1 MRLRA
6 RVAALVLVLA
16 PLAAGAEDAPEA
28 PQIARGPG
36 SPAEC
41 ARLEKQIQH
50 FEGMVERAEALDN
63 DMWAERT
70 QQHVDLLK
78 ERQKVRCPRDAEDAS
93 AKAAMLAFLNMLKL
107 AGKAALSYF
116 TFGAF

>member
-1 MRLRA
+1 MRLCA

-16 PLAAGAEDAPEA
+16 PLAARADAPQA
-28 PQIARGPG
+28 PEIARGPG

-41 ARLEKQIQH
+41 ARLDKQIHH
-50 FEGMVERAEALDN
+50 FEDMVDRAEALDN
-63 DMWAERT
+63 QMWTERT

-93 AKAAMLAFLNMLKL
+93 AKAALLAFLNMLKL

>member
-6 RVAALVLVLA
+6 GIAALVLLA
-16 PLAAGAEDAPEA
+16 PLAARAEDTPQAPEI
-28 PQIARGPG
+28 PRGPG

-41 ARLEKQIQH
+41 ARLDKQIHH
-50 FEGMVERAEALDN
+50 FEDMVDRAETLDN
-63 DMWAERT
+63 AMWAERM
-70 QQHVDLLK
+70 QQHVDFLK
-78 ERQKVRCPRDAEDAS
+78 EHQKERCPRDAEDAS